1 MDIDLKYLIDSGI
14 IDVPNIQ
21 SILEMKKRQ
30 ELLDNHP
37 YKIWMGSNGKWYTYL
52 PDEEKGRILKKKST
66 RKDIEDVVIQYQES
80 IMSNPTIDDLFTEW
94 NDHRRDI
101 GRIAKSSHTR
111 LRQVYDRHFKE
122 FGKRRVGSVRENEW
136 IDFLEAQVFEHNL
149 SSKAFASLKSVVR
162 GMLKWAKR
170 QGMITYSP
178 ELMLGELDLSD
189 TVFSKKIKEDYEE
202 VFDEDETQK
211 MLSYLIGNRDI
222 RNDGII
228 LLFVSG
234 VRVGELVG
242 IKPQDIDLNSNTV
255 KIRRTETRFK
265 DGNKTV
271 YAIKEYPKTK
281 AGIRE
286 IVIPTSYSWLLK
298 ELSNKSKGHEFV
310 FEEDGKRLTTLLI
323 RKRIYSICKKLGVYK
338 KSPHKIRAT
347 YDTILLDNGVD
358 KRTVK
363 DQMGHSDI
371 SVSEKSYHRNRK
383 SIKNKAV
390 IIDAIADF
398 RTA

>member
-1 MDIDLKYLIDSGI
+1 MDIDLNYLVDNGI
-14 IDVPNIQ
+14 IDLPNIQ
-21 SILEMKKRQ
+21 SIIEMKKRQ
-30 ELLDNHP
+30 ELLNNHP
-37 YKIWMGSNGKWYTYL
+37 YKIWCGSNGKWYTYL
-52 PDEEKGRILKKKST
+52 PDETKGRVLKKKST
-66 RKDIEDVVIQYQES
+66 KEDIEDVVIKYQES
-80 IMSNPTIDDLFTEW
+80 VMSNPTIEELFDEW

-111 LRQVYDRHFKE
+111 LRQVFDRHFKE
-122 FGKRRVGSVRENEW
+122 FGKRRIASVKENEW

-149 SSKAFASLKSVVR
+149 SSKAFASLKSITK

-170 QGMITYSP
+170 QGIIAYSP
-178 ELMLGELDLSD
+178 ELMLTELDLSD
-189 TVFSKKIKEDYEE
+189 NVFTKKIKEDYEE
-202 VFDEDETQK
+202 VFDEEEMQK
-211 MLSYLIGNRDI
+211 MLSYLTGNRDI
-222 RNDGII
+222 RNDGIT

-234 VRVGELVG
+234 MRVGELVG
-242 IKPQDIDLNSNTV
+242 IKPQDINLNSNTV

-265 DGNKTV
+265 DGDETI
-271 YAIKEYPKTK
+271 YTIKEYPKTQ
-281 AGIRE
+281 AGVRE
-286 IVIPTSYSWLLK
+286 IVIPSSYSWLLK
-298 ELSNKSKGHEFV
+298 ELYVKSRGQEFV
-310 FEEDGKRLTTLLI
+310 FEENGKRITTLLI
-323 RKRIYSICKKLGVYK
+323 RKRIYSICKKTGVYK

-371 SVSEKSYHRNRK
+371 AVSEKNYHRNRK

-390 IIDAIADF
+390 IIDGIADF

>member
-1 MDIDLKYLIDSGI
+1 MNNIDLNYLIDNGI
-14 IDVPNIQ
+14 IDLPNIQ
-21 SILEMKKRQ
+21 SIIEMKKRQ

-37 YKIWMGSNGKWYTYL
+37 YKIWCGSNGKWYTYL
-52 PDEEKGRILKKKST
+52 PDETKGRVLKKKST
-66 RKDIEDVVIQYQES
+66 RKDIEDEIIKYQET
-80 IMSNPTIDDLFTEW
+80 IMSNPTIEELFTEW

-111 LRQVYDRHFKE
+111 LQQVFDRHFKE
-122 FGKRRVGSVRENEW
+122 FGKKRIGNVKENEW
-136 IDFLEAQVFEHNL
+136 IDFLEGQVFEYDL
-149 SSKAFASLKSVVR
+149 SSKAFASLKSITK

-170 QGMITYSP
+170 QGLITYNP
-178 ELMLGELDLSD
+178 ELMLSELDLSD

-222 RNDGII
+222 RNDGIT

-234 VRVGELVG
+234 MRVGELVG

-265 DGNKTV
+265 DGDKTV

-286 IVIPTSYSWLLK
+286 IVIPSSYSWLLK
-298 ELSNKSKGHEFV
+298 ELSEKKTEFV
-310 FEEDGKRLTTLLI
+310 FEENGKRLTTLLI
-323 RKRIYSICKKLGVYK
+323 RKRIYSICKKVGVYK

-358 KRTVK
+358 KRMVK

-371 SVSEKSYHRNRK
+371 AVSEKNYHRNRK

-390 IIDAIADF
+390 IIDGIADF

>member
-37 YKIWMGSNGKWYTYL
+37 YKIWCGSNGKWYTYL
-52 PDEEKGRILKKKST
+52 PDETKGRVLIKKST
-66 RKDIEDVVIQYQES
+66 KEDIEDVVIKYQES
-80 IMSNPTIDDLFTEW
+80 VMSNPTIEELFDEW

-111 LRQVYDRHFKE
+111 LRQVFDRHFKE
-122 FGKRRVGSVRENEW
+122 FGKRRIASVKENEW

-149 SSKAFASLKSVVR
+149 SSKAFASLKSITK

-170 QGMITYSP
+170 QGIITYSP
-178 ELMLGELDLSD
+178 ELMLTELDLSD
-189 TVFSKKIKEDYEE
+189 NVFTKKIKEDYEE

-211 MLSYLIGNRDI
+211 MLSYLTGNRDI
-222 RNDGII
+222 RNDGIT

-234 VRVGELVG
+234 MRVGELVG
-242 IKPQDIDLNSNTV
+242 IKPQDINLNSNTV

-265 DGNKTV
+265 DGDEIV
-271 YAIKEYPKTK
+271 YAIKEYPKTQ
-281 AGIRE
+281 AGVRE
-286 IVIPTSYSWLLK
+286 IVIPSSYSWLLK
-298 ELSNKSKGHEFV
+298 ELYVKSRGQEFV
-310 FEEDGKRLTTLLI
+310 FEENGKRITTLLI
-323 RKRIYSICKKLGVYK
+323 RKRIYSICKKTGVYK

-371 SVSEKSYHRNRK
+371 AVSEKNYHRNRK

-390 IIDAIADF
+390 IIDGIADF

>member
-1 MDIDLKYLIDSGI
+1 MDMDLKYLIDSGI
-14 IDVPNIQ
+14 IDIPNIQ

-30 ELLDNHP
+30 ELLNSHP

-80 IMSNPTIDDLFTEW
+80 VMSNPTIDELFTEW

-122 FGKRRVGSVRENEW
+122 FGKRRVASVKENEW
-136 IDFLEAQVFEHNL
+136 IDFLEVQVFEHNL

-178 ELMLGELDLSD
+178 ELMLAELDLSD

-222 RNDGII
+222 RNDGIT

-234 VRVGELVG
+234 MRVGELVG
-242 IKPQDIDLNSNTV
+242 IKPQDIDLNANAV

-265 DGNKTV
+265 EGDDTI
-271 YAIKEYPKTK
+271 YAIKEYPKTT

-286 IVIPTSYSWLLK
+286 IVIPSSYSWLLRD
-298 ELSNKSKGHEFV
+298 LYDMSNGHEYV
-310 FEEDGKRLTTLLI
+310 FEEHGKRLTTLLV
-323 RKRIYSICKKLGVYK
+323 RKRIYSICNKTGVYK

-371 SVSEKSYHRNRK
+371 AVSEKNYHRNRK
-383 SIKNKAV
+383 SIKNKAA
-390 IIDAIADF
+390 IIDSIADF